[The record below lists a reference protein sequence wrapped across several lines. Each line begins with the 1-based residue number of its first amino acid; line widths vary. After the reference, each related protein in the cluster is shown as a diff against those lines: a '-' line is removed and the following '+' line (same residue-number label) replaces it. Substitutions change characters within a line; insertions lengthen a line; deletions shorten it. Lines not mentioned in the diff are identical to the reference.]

1 MRFASIL
8 NTLLPALLLA
18 ACDSP
23 ATTRLE
29 QAAGA
34 AAEQWL
40 ARTDDG
46 DHAGAWEMGAVEFR
60 GSIRKEV
67 WEAAQTNSYRQLG
80 KPDRRE
86 LIAAKHTTSTLAL
99 GPGFMQG
106 DYVLIQYRRPF
117 HSGTVLE
124 TLVMKR
130 NGDDWRPAQ
139 YTLRPCPNLRC

>member
-1 MRFASIL
+1 MRFASL
-8 NTLLPALLLA
+8 TAAPLLALLLA
-18 ACDSP
+18 ACNSP

-29 QAAGA
+29 QAASA

-40 ARTDDG
+40 ARNDAG
-46 DHAGAWEMGAVEFR
+46 DYAGTWDMGSIEFR

-86 LIAAKHTTSTLAL
+86 LIAAKYTTSTLAL